1 MAEPLV
7 LVTGA
12 SGFIAKHI
20 IAELLKR
27 GYPVRGTVRSFDKA
41 DGVRRAV
48 TSLGADASGLTFAV
62 ADLLSDA
69 GWTDAAAGANFV
81 LHTASPF
88 PMQQP
93 DDPED
98 VIRPAVDGT
107 RRVLMAATAAGTKR
121 VVVTSSTVAVFYGA
135 DQPKG
140 YVYSEADFSDDT
152 RADITPYIRSK
163 TRAEKAAWAFVRETP
178 GAPELAVIN
187 PGFVHG
193 PALDADLSTSHELF
207 RLMASGVYPAA
218 PKIRFPV
225 AHVRDVAIAHA
236 EALRRPNAAGQR
248 FLIGEGQLGLFD
260 LGQIMSR
267 ELPDLKSKAP
277 KLELPDMVVRGLA
290 VVDKRMR
297 TILPELGRFKDFTNA
312 KARDGL
318 DIVFRSAD
326 DAVTQSVTSLRA
338 LRLI

>member
-20 IAELLKR
+20 IAELLRR
-27 GYPVRGTVRSFDKA
+27 GYDVRGSIRSLDKA

-48 TSLGADASGLTFAV
+48 ASLGADVTGLTFAT

-69 GWTDAAAGANFV
+69 GWTEAAAGATFV

-93 DDPED
+93 DEPGD

-107 RRVLMAATAAGTKR
+107 RRVLRAATAAGVQR
-121 VVVTSSTVAVFYGA
+121 IVVTSSTVAIFYGPGKP
-135 DQPKG
+135 QG
-140 YVYSEADFSDDT
+140 HVYSEADFSDDT
-152 RADITPYIRSK
+152 RTDITPYIRSK
-163 TRAEKAAWAFVRETP
+163 TLAEKAAWAFVRGTP

-193 PALDADLSTSHELF
+193 PALDGDLSTSHELF

-236 EALRRPNAAGQR
+236 EALRRPDAAGQR
-248 FLIGEGQLGLFD
+248 YLIGEGQLGLFD

-297 TILPELGRFKDFTNA
+297 TILPELGRVKNFTNA
-312 KARDGL
+312 KAREGL
-318 DIVFRSAD
+318 GIAFHSAD
-326 DAVTQSVTSLRA
+326 EAVTQSVTSLRS